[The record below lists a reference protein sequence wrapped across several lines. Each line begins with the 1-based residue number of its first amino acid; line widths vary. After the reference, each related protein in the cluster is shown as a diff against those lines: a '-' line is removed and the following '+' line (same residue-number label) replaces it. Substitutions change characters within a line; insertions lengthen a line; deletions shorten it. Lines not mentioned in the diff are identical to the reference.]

1 LHQPET
7 DSVGGFLPGPG
18 RRSQDNRILEA
29 RPDVLVYTSEP
40 LGRDLEAMGPVE
52 AQLWVR
58 SRLGHADFFARLC
71 DVEPSGRSVNVSDA
85 LLRISPGLPEHE
97 ADGTLHLR
105 TELWPTAYRF
115 ETGHRIRLQVASGA
129 HPRLARNTGNSE
141 PLSTA
146 TKLVAADQQVF
157 HDPLHPSVVVLTVLD

>member
-115 ETGHRIRLQVASGA
+115 ETGHRMRLQVASGA

-157 HDPLHPSVVVLTVLD
+157 HDPRHPSVVVLTVLD